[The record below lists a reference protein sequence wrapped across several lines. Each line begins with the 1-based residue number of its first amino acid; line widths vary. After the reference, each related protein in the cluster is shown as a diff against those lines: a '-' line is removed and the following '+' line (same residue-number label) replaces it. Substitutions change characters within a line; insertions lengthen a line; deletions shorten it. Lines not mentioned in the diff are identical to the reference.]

1 MARAVG
7 NGLRYFPKDV
17 DYYMDD
23 RIMDLLDA
31 YGPLGQTVYD
41 VMLTMVYREGYYL
54 EMAPDRLARQIIRWI
69 GSGWVESREK
79 VVEVLG
85 FIAEVGLVDKALYR
99 QGIIT
104 SAAIQRRYDEVA
116 ARRKTDRSKYWLL
129 EAEPAAETETI
140 AAESAGCAAE
150 CVPNAAECA
159 PNAPS
164 AVPSAAETP
173 LFAAESAQSK
183 EKETRGNKTKAKETK
198 QKESSQKRGRGK
210 KRARAC
216 RRRAFPP
223 LPRRDMGII
232 RMFYCRMTNTPPSN
246 RSWGGLCP
254 SILISCQLIWRP
266 RAGTTP
272 ATGQRYANGLPMTA
286 SPGRSPARPISRA
299 TISRPL
305 NRAGSTCPTCRT
317 GRRTGKRRP
326 GNGPSPRAP
335 AQSRYWIAEP
345 RTPEPV

>member
-31 YGPLGQTVYD
+31 YGPLGQTIYD

-69 GSGWVESREK
+69 GSQWVESREK

-85 FIAEVGLVDKALYR
+85 FIAEVGLIDEPLYR
-99 QGIIT
+99 QGVIT

-140 AAESAGCAAE
+140 AAKSAGCAAE

-198 QKESSQKRGRGK
+198 QKESSAKEREREGK
-210 KRARAC
+210 GAG
-216 RRRAFPP
+216 
-223 LPRRDMGII
+223 LPAPRL
-232 RMFYCRMTNTPPSN
+232 PPS
-246 RSWGGLCP
+246 
-254 SILISCQLIWRP
+254 
-266 RAGTTP
+266 P
-272 ATGQRYANGLPMTA
+272 AKRYGHYQNVLLPDDEYA
-286 SPGRSPARPISRA
+286 SLQSELGRSLPVYIDKLSAYMEAKGRDYPSHGA
-299 TISRPL
+299 TIRKWFTDDRLAGKVPRPPHQPSYDIEAFE
-305 NRAGSTCPTCRT
+305 AGGFELPDLPDWPAD
-317 GRRTGKRRP
+317 GKTAA
-326 GNGPSPRAP
+326 G
-335 AQSRYWIAEP
+335 
-345 RTPEPV
+345 

>member
-69 GSGWVESREK
+69 GSQWVESREK

-85 FIAEVGLVDKALYR
+85 FIAEVGLVHKALYR
-99 QGIIT
+99 QGVIT

-198 QKESSQKRGRGK
+198 QKEISLNEREREGK
-210 KRARAC
+210 GAG
-216 RRRAFPP
+216 
-223 LPRRDMGII
+223 LPAPRL
-232 RMFYCRMTNTPPSN
+232 PPS
-246 RSWGGLCP
+246 
-254 SILISCQLIWRP
+254 
-266 RAGTTP
+266 P
-272 ATGQRYANGLPMTA
+272 AKRYGHYQNVLLPDDEYA
-286 SPGRSPARPISRA
+286 SLQSELGRSLPVYIDKLSAYMEAKGRDYPSHGA
-299 TISRPL
+299 TIRKWFTDDRLAGKVPRPPHQPSYDIEAFE
-305 NRAGSTCPTCRT
+305 AGGFELPDLPDWPAD
-317 GRRTGKRRP
+317 GKTAA
-326 GNGPSPRAP
+326 G
-335 AQSRYWIAEP
+335 
-345 RTPEPV
+345 

>member
-69 GSGWVESREK
+69 GSQWVESREK

-85 FIAEVGLVDKALYR
+85 FIAEVGLVHKALYR

-140 AAESAGCAAE
+140 AAESPGCAAE

-183 EKETRGNKTKAKETK
+183 EKETRGNKTNAKETK
-198 QKESSQKRGRGK
+198 QKESSAKEREREGK
-210 KRARAC
+210 GAG
-216 RRRAFPP
+216 
-223 LPRRDMGII
+223 LPAPRL
-232 RMFYCRMTNTPPSN
+232 PPS
-246 RSWGGLCP
+246 
-254 SILISCQLIWRP
+254 
-266 RAGTTP
+266 P
-272 ATGQRYANGLPMTA
+272 AKRYGHYQNVLLPDDEYA
-286 SPGRSPARPISRA
+286 SLQSELGRSLPVYIDKLSAYMEAKGRDYPSHGA
-299 TISRPL
+299 TIRKWFTDDRLAGKVPRPPHQPSYDIEAFE
-305 NRAGSTCPTCRT
+305 AGGFELPDLPDWPAD
-317 GRRTGKRRP
+317 GKTAA
-326 GNGPSPRAP
+326 G
-335 AQSRYWIAEP
+335 
-345 RTPEPV
+345 